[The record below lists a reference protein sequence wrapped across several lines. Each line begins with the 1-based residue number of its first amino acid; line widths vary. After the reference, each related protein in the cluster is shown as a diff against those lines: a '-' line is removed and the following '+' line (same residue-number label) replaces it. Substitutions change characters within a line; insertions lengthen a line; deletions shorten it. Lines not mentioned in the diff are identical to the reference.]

1 MGRFVIK
8 TDRESLKFL
17 LQQKLQTQLQKKG
30 MAKLMGL
37 DYSIQYKKGK
47 ENQATDALSSCHE
60 EGQATAVTMVVL
72 EWCSE
77 VVSSYDGD
85 EHIKEILEKVAVG
98 GSEVEGYAL
107 KDGLLRYKGR
117 IVVCNKAELKRNIM
131 QSLHESPMGGHSGIQ
146 NTYLRV
152 KQLFYWPQ
160 LKGTVK
166 EHVLGCD
173 IC

>member
-1 MGRFVIK
+1 MV
-8 TDRESLKFL
+8 
-17 LQQKLQTQLQKKG
+17 
-30 MAKLMGL
+30 KLMGL

-47 ENQATDALSSCHE
+47 ENQATDAPSRCHE
-60 EGQATAVTMVVL
+60 EGEAVAMTMVIPK
-72 EWCSE
+72 WCSE
-77 VVSSYDGD
+77 VVNSYDGD
-85 EHIKEILEKVAVG
+85 EHIREILEKLAVG
-98 GSEVEGYAL
+98 VSEVEGYVL

-117 IVVCNKAELKRNIM
+117 IVVGNKAELKRSIL

-152 KQLFYWPQ
+152 KQLVYWPQ

-173 IC
+173 ICRKCKHENVAYPGLL